1 VPPHECVGSDDGEDR
16 SPVDHPRE
24 HHESDSGRIVQ
35 AARPEVPLDEKGKL
49 FAKEEILGC
58 EARVG

>member
-1 VPPHECVGSDDGEDR
+1 MPPYERVGSDDGEDR
-16 SPVDHPRE
+16 SSVDHPRE

-35 AARPEVPLDEKGKL
+35 AARPEVPLDVEGQL
-49 FAKEEILGC
+49 LAKEEILGC